1 MDGVHGALG
10 FVVRLGTWNPRRVE
24 QRETCVLEED
34 DEQARQ
40 ARGVANNTGV

>member
-1 MDGVHGALG
+1 VYPRREAE
-10 FVVRLGTWNPRRVE
+10 RTWNPRRVE
-24 QRETCVLEED
+24 QRETRVLEED

>member
-1 MDGVHGALG
+1 M
-10 FVVRLGTWNPRRVE
+10 GTWNPRRVE

-40 ARGVANNTGV
+40 ARGVANNTGDVSSKSNKL